1 MIKDLISVVIP
12 TYNDAHY
19 LKDCLDDLLKQT
31 YKEFEVLIVNDGS
44 TDNTEEIV
52 RSYCDKDPRFKLF
65 TKKNGG
71 TGSALNYGFEKAEGE
86 FGTWISSDDRK
97 TEVYLET
104 LVTCLKQ
111 NRDVEFVVSAF
122 YSEFLNKN
130 IRAVVPDLLSPK
142 LYKTANI
149 INTIKSEN
157 DFDDEKPFI
166 IDEWIDLNYYACHL
180 GVNYMFTM
188 RLQRECG
195 KYLEMPGEDYHMAVL
210 MGTKTR
216 VAYINKVLGRH
227 NSPPDALSNINRS
240 CVAEANV
247 ITRTMI
253 LDKYMTWHMKNIP
266 KVAHFYWGSEK
277 MSYMRYMTLYS
288 FKKMNPD
295 WSVKLYV
302 PKELTKEKTWVD
314 SFHQVDTVDYKS
326 EYDYFEKIKEL
337 PIKIVSV
344 DFPENI
350 KKLGEA
356 QKSDYLRWRL
366 LYKEGGL
373 WSDMDILYI
382 RPMNKVYFNNNLNN
396 ELDNTLSI
404 IPNGGG
410 HQIGFYLSTPKN
422 TMFKELCF
430 LSSNKNDVTLYQDL
444 GCELLNQYLGS
455 KENIEEKFNLKTINV
470 DQSVFYKFD
479 HTKLD
484 KLYSDDVFA
493 EQLLSDERVLGI
505 HWYGGAS
512 ISQEY
517 NNKINHTNYNNSINN
532 TIISAIKHTIEN
544 EV

>member
-1 MIKDLISVVIP
+1 M
-12 TYNDAHY
+12 
-19 LKDCLDDLLKQT
+19 
-31 YKEFEVLIVNDGS
+31 
-44 TDNTEEIV
+44 
-52 RSYCDKDPRFKLF
+52 
-65 TKKNGG
+65 
-71 TGSALNYGFEKAEGE
+71 
-86 FGTWISSDDRK
+86 
-97 TEVYLET
+97 
-104 LVTCLKQ
+104 
-111 NRDVEFVVSAF
+111 
-122 YSEFLNKN
+122 
-130 IRAVVPDLLSPK
+130 
-142 LYKTANI
+142 
-149 INTIKSEN
+149 
-157 DFDDEKPFI
+157 
-166 IDEWIDLNYYACHL
+166 
-180 GVNYMFTM
+180 
-188 RLQRECG
+188 
-195 KYLEMPGEDYHMAVL
+195 
-210 MGTKTR
+210 
-216 VAYINKVLGRH
+216 
-227 NSPPDALSNINRS
+227 
-240 CVAEANV
+240 
-247 ITRTMI
+247 
-253 LDKYMTWHMKNIP
+253 
-266 KVAHFYWGSEK
+266 
-277 MSYMRYMTLYS
+277 
-288 FKKMNPD
+288 
-295 WSVKLYV
+295 
-302 PKELTKEKTWVD
+302 
-314 SFHQVDTVDYKS
+314 
-326 EYDYFEKIKEL
+326 
-337 PIKIVSV
+337 SV

>member
-19 LKDCLDDLLKQT
+19 LKDCLNDLLEQT
-31 YKEFEVLIVNDGS
+31 YTNFEVLIVNDGS
-44 TDNTEEIV
+44 TDNTVKIVEEY
-52 RSYCDKDPRFKLF
+52 SKKDQRFKLF
-65 TKKNGG
+65 TKQNGG
-71 TGSALNYGFEKAEGE
+71 TGSALNYGFDRAEGE

-97 TEVYLET
+97 NKDYLEV
-104 LVTCLKQ
+104 LVNCLKQ
-111 NRDVEFVVSAF
+111 NRDVEFAVSAF
-122 YSEFLNKN
+122 FSEYLNKN
-130 IRAVVPDLLSPK
+130 VRAVVSDPLSPK
-142 LYKTANI
+142 SYKALNVI
-149 INTIKSEN
+149 HLLKPEN
-157 DFDDEKPFI
+157 DYDDEKPFI
-166 IDEWIDLNYYACHL
+166 IDEWVDLNYFACHL
-180 GVNYMFTM
+180 GVNFMFTM

-227 NSPPDALSNINRS
+227 NSPPDALSNINRA

-253 LDKYMTWHMKNIP
+253 LDKYMAWHMKNIP
-266 KVAHFYWGSEK
+266 KVAHFYWGSKK
-277 MSYMRYMTLYS
+277 MSFMRYMTLYS

-295 WSVKLYV
+295 WSVKLYI
-302 PKELTKEKTWVD
+302 PKEVTIEKTWSD
-314 SFHQVDTVDYKS
+314 DFHQVDTVDYKS
-326 EYDYFEKIKEL
+326 EYDYFEKVKEL

-366 LYKEGGL
+366 LYQEGGL
-373 WSDMDILYI
+373 WSDMDIIYI
-382 RPMNKVYFNNNLNN
+382 RPMKKAYFNNEMFY

-404 IPNGGG
+404 LPNNTS

-422 TMFKELCF
+422 LMFKELCY
-430 LSSNKNDVTLYQDL
+430 LSSGKNNINYYQDL
-444 GCELLNQYLGS
+444 GCELLNKHLGT
-455 KENIEEKFNLKTINV
+455 KENIESKFNLKTINV

-484 KLYSDDVFA
+484 KLYYMDIFY
-493 EQLLSDERVLGI
+493 EELLADEKVLGI
-505 HWYGGAS
+505 HWYGGS
-512 ISQEY
+512 PLSQEC
-517 NNKINHTNYNNSINN
+517 NNKLNDKSCGTINN
-532 TIISAIKHTIEN
+532 TIDSAIKYIIK
-544 EV
+544 